1 MNEEKGKRSI
11 NRGRKKGKRRR
22 NRRKGKKLKI
32 NIDERR
38 IVNTITLIIKQ
49 NKKCKS
55 TTASTFFLIKQ
66 TP

>member
-32 NIDERR
+32 NRDERG
-38 IVNTITLIIKQ
+38 IVIMITPIV
-49 NKKCKS
+49 KKNANLQQLQHS
-55 TTASTFFLIKQ
+55 SN
-66 TP
+66 